1 VILGGSCKIGVL
13 GGIGPE
19 ATGEFYNKL
28 INELQ
33 TRELIDNNKDFPQ
46 IIINSIPAPELIGI
60 KVLKNDLENYISGL
74 RELHTFGVD
83 FIVMVCNTIHL
94 FHNKF
99 QKIINTPILD
109 LREEIKKFLIKNDIQ
124 KVLVIGTP
132 LTINSGL
139 YEFREINSSKPNEKE
154 LETLSKAIF
163 NFNKG
168 FKKEEQI
175 KITKKICEKYLE
187 RGVKKII
194 LGCTEFGVMLGKEN
208 LPTINTIDLLVD
220 ATIKKFI
227 LNKEKVIYHDKNN

>member
-1 VILGGSCKIGVL
+1 VVLGGKCKIGVL

-28 INELQ
+28 ITELQ
-33 TRELIDNNKDFPQ
+33 VRELINNNQDFPQ
-46 IIINSIPAPELIGI
+46 IIINSIPALELIEN
-60 KVLKNDLENYISGL
+60 KVSEKDLESYLSGL
-74 RELHTFGVD
+74 IELHNFKVD

-94 FHNKF
+94 FHDKL
-99 QKIINTPILD
+99 QKRINTPIMD
-109 LREEIKKFLIKNDIQ
+109 LKKEIKKFLIKNNIQ
-124 KVLVIGTP
+124 KLLVIGTP
-132 LTINSGL
+132 LTIKSGL
-139 YEFREINSSKPNEKE
+139 YEFREINSFKPNEKE

-187 RGVKKII
+187 KGAKKII
-194 LGCTEFGVMLGKEN
+194 LGCTEFAVMLGKEN
-208 LPTINTIDLLVD
+208 LPNINTIDLLVD

-227 LNKEKVIYHDKNN
+227 LTKAKGDIS